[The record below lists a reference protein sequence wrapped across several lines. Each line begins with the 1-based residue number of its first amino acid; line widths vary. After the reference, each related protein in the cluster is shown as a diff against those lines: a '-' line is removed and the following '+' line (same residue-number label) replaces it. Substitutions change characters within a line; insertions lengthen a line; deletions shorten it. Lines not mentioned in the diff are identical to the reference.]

1 MTNAHLA
8 AMDRRY
14 YQRELAMGR
23 ASAGGYRP
31 SKTDSLEDCV
41 VIIDRT
47 VERSDG
53 LGGVTLIGNQV
64 RVTAFHDHVPARP
77 PAGAQFV
84 VGDETFTVAEIERA
98 DESRWVCL
106 CRA

>member
-1 MTNAHLA
+1 MTNSFLA
-8 AMDRRY
+8 EFDAIAVDAF
-14 YQRELAMGR
+14 LAEGMADAAQYR
-23 ASAGGYRP
+23 STKSAP
-31 SKTDSLEDCV
+31 LVPCLL
-41 VIIDRT
+41 IIDRT

-53 LGGVTLIGNQV
+53 LGGVTLIGNQI
-64 RVTAFHDHVPARP
+64 RVTAFHEHVPARP